1 MRTLLFKTLEQKA
14 ADSNFYF
21 SKEVKLILIIFF
33 LANVSLAQIKTSKLS
48 GGRWSDAST
57 WVEGSI
63 PGPGDAVTIVAGSS
77 VVIRTST
84 DNLISNGVS
93 NPANC
98 TSLIVN
104 GVLTLG
110 SGGGSGSKYLNV
122 SDFVTISNGGVLTN
136 DAVELH
142 RLNIGG
148 NFTNNGTF
156 NPIIGSGLIQ
166 TTFNG
171 AGAQVI
177 DGLSS
182 TQTFYSFIVQK
193 SGGALT
199 TSSNVN
205 NLATS
210 FFTLTSGDFVA
221 PSTLSS
227 GSIIL
232 TAGTYT
238 AGANTFLGGDFTN
251 NGASFIA
258 GTGTVTFNGSGTQTI
273 RGSSTNVQF
282 YTIAT
287 SGSTTTISGSLT
299 SVVTFING
307 NLLIGDGTT
316 FRVARPLTVKG
327 TTTVGNGTSGKLLI
341 SSADG
346 RKTFKGRVTVSA
358 GGIWDNSIVFGGENA
373 HFENG
378 ITNNGTFV
386 AGNGLHYFEV
396 NSQSIEGTLSIPNI
410 DVATGVT
417 LTNNGTFTVS
427 NDLAGQGSL
436 TQGNNAVLNVGGAL
450 GILSFSAAGTNNAV
464 NYTGG
469 VQTVKG
475 VPYVN
480 LGLSG
485 NGAKTLTALT
495 VTISGNLTLSET
507 ASATTVN
514 NLTIGGNLSIGA
526 NTSLKNGVSRTLTV
540 VNSLSGDGTLSQS
553 SNSILNINGGSI
565 LTSLNASAT
574 GNTVNYNA
582 ASPPIIPASYHNLF
596 LNQPGGNAS
605 LNGNTSVAGALT
617 LNTGSLILGENNLTL
632 GASAALSIASP
643 SASRMIIASGV
654 GELRRTFSSTG
665 SFVFPIGDNTATL
678 EYSPVT
684 VNITSAAGFSSAYV
698 GVSVVDAKHPSNAS
712 TTHFLSRYW
721 NITQSGITT
730 CVATISGT
738 YLTADISGTE
748 SSINAAQLNGTFNQT
763 INPWIKYASLTSSP
777 MVVTGAILTG
787 STSTFTGITGANP
800 VVTIGGDVAICS
812 GSSFPLVSSV
822 TGDPAILYS
831 WSPAV
836 GLSAVDVANPTATPS
851 TTTTYTLTV
860 LDGNGSSASKT
871 TTLTVTAGPVVSTSS
886 ATLCKGATITASPG
900 TGGTWVSNAPG
911 IATIDNSGL
920 ISGIS
925 AGDVTFTFTLAGGCS
940 STTSTVTVQASTVS
954 TPSSSLKTGTT
965 MTASPAAG
973 GTWVSNAPGVATI
986 DNNGLITGIS
996 VGNVTFT
1003 FTQTSSGCSSTTTT
1017 VAVSADLNVSVP
1029 SPTLCV
1035 NATMTAFPSSGGTW
1049 VSNNPGVATIDN
1061 NGVINAIAPGT
1072 VDFTFTENLTSTTK
1086 MTSTVTVNALPD
1098 QKAISDAITCIGAAV
1113 NITLTGSV
1121 IGVNYQLRL
1130 DSDDSNVGTVVAG
1143 TGGDITFSVNPSV
1156 TTVYHVLATG
1166 VSTSCSLEM
1175 TDKSTVTVNALPDQK
1190 AVSDATTCASTAVN
1204 ITLTGSVSGV
1214 NYQLRLDSD
1223 DSNVGT
1229 VVAGTG
1235 GDITFSVNPSET
1247 TVYHVLAT
1255 GDATSCSLEMTD
1267 KSTVTVNALPDQKAI
1282 GDAFTCI
1289 GTAVN
1294 ITLAGSVSGVNYQL
1308 RLDSND
1314 SNEGTAVAG
1323 TGDDITFSVNP
1334 SVTTVYNV
1342 LATVVATSCSLE
1354 MTSKSTVTLNA
1365 LPATPSAIV
1374 TAQPTC
1380 TVSTGEIAVN
1390 SSLTGLSFSIDGT
1403 DFSNTTGV
1411 FTGLT
1416 PGNYSLKAKDV
1427 AGCISAASPAIPINV
1442 ASGAPAIP
1450 TYTVTQPTCTL
1461 STGQIAVT
1469 STLIGISF
1477 SIDGSD
1483 FSNTSGVFT
1492 GLVAGNYNVI
1502 AKNGAGC
1509 ITTSSIITINAQP
1522 ATPAAPISSA
1532 TLQPTCSV
1540 TTGTIT
1546 VSSDPTGLSFSI
1558 DGSNYTNTTGVFEG
1572 LTPGDYT
1579 ITAKNAVGCI
1589 SPASSTIGINV
1600 QPATPSVNTPSA
1612 ALCVGATMTVS
1623 PSTGGTWVSSTP
1635 GVATINSTTGLVTG
1649 VSVGTVTFT
1658 FTSTSTG
1665 CSNTTSSVT
1674 VSPLPGKPVITTSN
1688 ILTDTPTLTSSSN
1701 TGNQWFKDN
1710 VAITGA
1716 TSKTLTVSAS
1726 GSYTVQVTTN
1736 GCSSVFSDAVAIV
1749 ITGIEQR
1756 IISNRSAIYPNPAK
1770 EVIQIDWSDF
1780 ASDSGIE
1787 IKIYDQVGRLIIT
1800 KVMTSSDNSLDVR
1813 SLEQGSYVFMARQN
1827 RTLLIQRFIK
1837 N

>member
-1282 GDAFTCI
+1282 GDALTCI

-1635 GVATINSTTGLVTG
+1635 GAATINSTTGLVTG

>member
-1072 VDFTFTENLTSTTK
+1072 VDFTFTENLTSATK
-1086 MTSTVTVNALPD
+1086 TTSTVTVNALPD
-1098 QKAISDAITCIGAAV
+1098 QKAISDAVTCIGATV
-1113 NITLTGSV
+1113 NITLAGSV
-1121 IGVNYQLRL
+1121 LGVNYQLRL

-1166 VSTSCSLEM
+1166 DATSCSLEM

-1204 ITLTGSVSGV
+1204 IKLTGSVSGV

-1635 GVATINSTTGLVTG
+1635 GAATINSTTGLVTG

-1658 FTSTSTG
+1658 FTSTATG

>member
-721 NITQSGITT
+721 NINQSGITN
-730 CVATISGT
+730 CVATISGSYPT
-738 YLTADISGTE
+738 EDISGTE
-748 SSINAAQLNGTFNQT
+748 SSIKAAQLNGAFNQT
-763 INPWIKYASLTSSP
+763 SNPWIKYASLTSSP

-1635 GVATINSTTGLVTG
+1635 GAATINSTTGLVTG

>member
-1635 GVATINSTTGLVTG
+1635 GAATINSTTGLVTG

-1658 FTSTSTG
+1658 FTSTATG

>member
-1 MRTLLFKTLEQKA
+1 
-14 ADSNFYF
+14 
-21 SKEVKLILIIFF
+21 
-33 LANVSLAQIKTSKLS
+33 
-48 GGRWSDAST
+48 
-57 WVEGSI
+57 
-63 PGPGDAVTIVAGSS
+63 
-77 VVIRTST
+77 
-84 DNLISNGVS
+84 
-93 NPANC
+93 
-98 TSLIVN
+98 
-104 GVLTLG
+104 
-110 SGGGSGSKYLNV
+110 
-122 SDFVTISNGGVLTN
+122 
-136 DAVELH
+136 
-142 RLNIGG
+142 
-148 NFTNNGTF
+148 
-156 NPIIGSGLIQ
+156 
-166 TTFNG
+166 
-171 AGAQVI
+171 
-177 DGLSS
+177 
-182 TQTFYSFIVQK
+182 
-193 SGGALT
+193 
-199 TSSNVN
+199 
-205 NLATS
+205 
-210 FFTLTSGDFVA
+210 
-221 PSTLSS
+221 
-227 GSIIL
+227 
-232 TAGTYT
+232 
-238 AGANTFLGGDFTN
+238 
-251 NGASFIA
+251 
-258 GTGTVTFNGSGTQTI
+258 
-273 RGSSTNVQF
+273 
-282 YTIAT
+282 
-287 SGSTTTISGSLT
+287 
-299 SVVTFING
+299 
-307 NLLIGDGTT
+307 
-316 FRVARPLTVKG
+316 
-327 TTTVGNGTSGKLLI
+327 
-341 SSADG
+341 
-346 RKTFKGRVTVSA
+346 
-358 GGIWDNSIVFGGENA
+358 
-373 HFENG
+373 
-378 ITNNGTFV
+378 
-386 AGNGLHYFEV
+386 
-396 NSQSIEGTLSIPNI
+396 
-410 DVATGVT
+410 
-417 LTNNGTFTVS
+417 
-427 NDLAGQGSL
+427 
-436 TQGNNAVLNVGGAL
+436 
-450 GILSFSAAGTNNAV
+450 
-464 NYTGG
+464 
-469 VQTVKG
+469 
-475 VPYVN
+475 
-480 LGLSG
+480 
-485 NGAKTLTALT
+485 
-495 VTISGNLTLSET
+495 
-507 ASATTVN
+507 
-514 NLTIGGNLSIGA
+514 
-526 NTSLKNGVSRTLTV
+526 
-540 VNSLSGDGTLSQS
+540 
-553 SNSILNINGGSI
+553 
-565 LTSLNASAT
+565 
-574 GNTVNYNA
+574 
-582 ASPPIIPASYHNLF
+582 
-596 LNQPGGNAS
+596 
-605 LNGNTSVAGALT
+605 
-617 LNTGSLILGENNLTL
+617 
-632 GASAALSIASP
+632 
-643 SASRMIIASGV
+643 
-654 GELRRTFSSTG
+654 
-665 SFVFPIGDNTATL
+665 
-678 EYSPVT
+678 
-684 VNITSAAGFSSAYV
+684 
-698 GVSVVDAKHPSNAS
+698 
-712 TTHFLSRYW
+712 
-721 NITQSGITT
+721 
-730 CVATISGT
+730 
-738 YLTADISGTE
+738 
-748 SSINAAQLNGTFNQT
+748 
-763 INPWIKYASLTSSP
+763 
-777 MVVTGAILTG
+777 
-787 STSTFTGITGANP
+787 
-800 VVTIGGDVAICS
+800 
-812 GSSFPLVSSV
+812 
-822 TGDPAILYS
+822 
-831 WSPAV
+831 
-836 GLSAVDVANPTATPS
+836 
-851 TTTTYTLTV
+851 
-860 LDGNGSSASKT
+860 
-871 TTLTVTAGPVVSTSS
+871 
-886 ATLCKGATITASPG
+886 
-900 TGGTWVSNAPG
+900 
-911 IATIDNSGL
+911 
-920 ISGIS
+920 
-925 AGDVTFTFTLAGGCS
+925 
-940 STTSTVTVQASTVS
+940 
-954 TPSSSLKTGTT
+954 
-965 MTASPAAG
+965 
-973 GTWVSNAPGVATI
+973 
-986 DNNGLITGIS
+986 
-996 VGNVTFT
+996 
-1003 FTQTSSGCSSTTTT
+1003 
-1017 VAVSADLNVSVP
+1017 
-1029 SPTLCV
+1029 
-1035 NATMTAFPSSGGTW
+1035 
-1049 VSNNPGVATIDN
+1049 
-1061 NGVINAIAPGT
+1061 
-1072 VDFTFTENLTSTTK
+1072 

-1635 GVATINSTTGLVTG
+1635 GAATINSTTGLVTG

>member
-1635 GVATINSTTGLVTG
+1635 GAATINSTTGLVTG